1 MDRMKFENE
10 LDKISNF
17 YINNKNIKTADI
29 LKLTNTSE
37 NLSISELP
45 DMCLSK

>member
-1 MDRMKFENE
+1 MKLKNE

-29 LKLTNTSE
+29 LKLTKP
-37 NLSISELP
+37 LKI
-45 DMCLSK
+45 